1 MSAENRLATGLEF
14 AQREAVGL
22 VGQIRRISIDEELSR
37 STRQLGDMAEVVRYG
52 KLAVQSYLALHQHD
66 DTTARNSSGE
76 VAYALLDSARPLQAI
91 DYLDGLWHLTDAARP
106 EIESDDQIALL
117 HAYAAAQ
124 NSSGRVEDALSTLDR
139 EMRLLARISAQ
150 RLWLTIL
157 ERERT
162 NAFIELGQ
170 LALAESAL
178 ERATAAASR
187 DQQKP
192 EYLLLPRA
200 KLALAKG
207 KSEGARETLSALLN
221 STNLRL
227 SLRNRLGADC
237 LVSEAWLTDG
247 RWNEAEEGVSK
258 ALARI
263 ESFNQREALAD
274 LESRALW
281 VRGRA
286 LLGRNEPAA
295 ALPSLERAVSLLEG
309 VVDTRVSLQLS
320 HVLGSLA
327 QAQFRTGHALEARKT
342 FERMKTIYAQHP
354 DIGSTVRAELAS
366 VARELSA
373 RS

>member
-1 MSAENRLATGLEF
+1 M
-14 AQREAVGL
+14 
-22 VGQIRRISIDEELSR
+22 QIRRISIDQELSR
-37 STRQLGDMAEVVRYG
+37 SAINMDDPAEALRYG
-52 KLAVQSYLALHQHD
+52 NLAVQAYLALHQHD
-66 DTTARNSSGE
+66 DPGARNSSGE
-76 VAYALLDSARPLQAI
+76 VAFAMMDSARPLEAI
-91 DYLDGLWHLTDAARP
+91 AYLDGLWHLSDAARR
-106 EIESDDQIALL
+106 EVESDDQLAVLR
-117 HAYAAAQ
+117 AYAAAQ

-150 RLWLTIL
+150 RLWPTIL

-192 EYLLLPRA
+192 ESLLLPRA
-200 KLALAKG
+200 KLALAQS
-207 KSEGARETLSALLN
+207 KSEEARESLSALLS
-221 STNLRL
+221 STNLYL

-237 LVSEAWLTDG
+237 LVAEAWLREG
-247 RWNEAEEGVSK
+247 RWNEAEVGVSK
-258 ALARI
+258 ALVRI
-263 ESFNQREALAD
+263 ESFKHREALAD

-281 VRGRA
+281 IRGRA
-286 LLGRNEPAA
+286 LLGRNDPAA
-295 ALPSLERAVSLLEG
+295 ALPMLERAVTLLEG

-342 FERMKTIYAQHP
+342 FERMKTINAQHP
-354 DIGSTVRAELAS
+354 DIGPTVRAELAS
-366 VARELSA
+366 VARELSV